1 MKKGGFLARSTL
13 PRPGG
18 QRETGQ
24 RKAARPEIDKAI
36 GELRARIA
44 LLEKEFP
51 DEPTSMEYRDAL
63 ALAVQAL
70 EKERDRG

>member
-24 RKAARPEIDKAI
+24 RWARPEIEKAI
-36 GELRARIA
+36 GILQRRIT
-44 LLEKEFP
+44 LLQKEFP

-63 ALAVQAL
+63 ALAVLAL

>member
-18 QRETGQ
+18 QNAGQ
-24 RKAARPEIDKAI
+24 RKAGPEIDKAI

-63 ALAVQAL
+63 ALAVKAL

>member
-18 QRETGQ
+18 QREAGQ
-24 RKAARPEIDKAI
+24 KRVRPEIEKAI

-51 DEPTSMEYRDAL
+51 DEPTSMAYRDAL
-63 ALAVQAL
+63 ALAVLAL

>member
-18 QRETGQ
+18 QREAAQ
-24 RKAARPEIDKAI
+24 RRARPEIDKAI

-63 ALAVQAL
+63 ALAVKAL